1 MIPIIKGQPPVLSCR
16 VATLILKMD
25 LKLGNDRTVY
35 VFSFSVKEK
44 LKELKVFQV
53 VQIGQDGQYYMFL
66 CRTRYVPPL
75 RITVGEINKRI
86 CVEMCDVESYNK

>member
-1 MIPIIKGQPPVLSCR
+1 MTEQF
-16 VATLILKMD
+16 MF
-25 LKLGNDRTVY
+25 
-35 VFSFSVKEK
+35 FSFSVKEK
-44 LKELKVFQV
+44 LKELNVFQV